1 MALSSEEIKKLIL
14 QSIPDATITIRD
26 MTGDGSHYSVEI
38 ISKSFADL
46 SRVKQHK
53 MVYDS
58 LNDSMKCGLHALSIV
73 TKI

>member
-1 MALSSEEIKKLIL
+1 MYLSSKKIENLIL
-14 QSIPDATITIRD
+14 QSIPDATITVRD
-26 MTGDGSHYSVEI
+26 ITGDGSHYSVEV
-38 ISKSFADL
+38 ISKSFAGL

-58 LNDSMKCGLHALSIV
+58 LNDSMQIGLHALSII

>member
-1 MALSSEEIKKLIL
+1 MSLSSEKIENLIL
-14 QSIPDATITIRD
+14 QSIPDATITVRD
-26 MTGDGSHYSVEI
+26 ITGDGSHYSVEV
-38 ISKSFADL
+38 ISKSFAGL

-58 LNDSMKCGLHALSIV
+58 LNDSMQIGLHALSII

>member
-1 MALSSEEIKKLIL
+1 MSLSSKKIENLIL
-14 QSIPDATITIRD
+14 QSIPDATITVRD
-26 MTGDGSHYSVEI
+26 ITGDGSHYSVEV
-38 ISKSFADL
+38 ISKSFAGL

-58 LNDSMKCGLHALSIV
+58 LNDSMQIGLHALSII